1 MSPQSKSDL
10 AREHFARA
18 HGAFEAGDLVVGVTF
33 LYLAAEAAI
42 VALSELNGI
51 ATERQHWRK
60 AQAATELQTRGVL
73 ATDLSPVLEL
83 LNQARKD
90 VAYEGEDPDF
100 GSWSS
105 EDLLSTVD
113 DVVLTAEEA
122 AHATE
127 GEAGTAGDGG
137 QGADDE
143 AQDADDVAE
152 AGEESTS

>member
-10 AREHFARA
+10 AREHFTRA

-51 ATERQHWRK
+51 AIERQHWRK
-60 AQAATELQTRGVL
+60 AQAAGELHTRGVL
-73 ATDLSPVLEL
+73 TTDLSPVLEL

-100 GSWSS
+100 GGWSP
-105 EDLLSTVD
+105 EDLLSAVEG
-113 DVVLTAEEA
+113 VVSRAEE
-122 AHATE
+122 
-127 GEAGTAGDGG
+127 EARA
-137 QGADDE
+137 
-143 AQDADDVAE
+143 
-152 AGEESTS
+152 

>member
-10 AREHFARA
+10 AREHFTRA
-18 HGAFEAGDLVVGVTF
+18 HVAFEAGDQVVGVTF

-73 ATDLSPVLEL
+73 DKDLSPVLEL

-105 EDLLSTVD
+105 EDLLSAVEG
-113 DVVLTAEEA
+113 VVQTAEEA
-122 AHATE
+122 AHAAD
-127 GEAGTAGDGG
+127 GEAGVAGDATQETG
-137 QGADDE
+137 
-143 AQDADDVAE
+143 DAARP
-152 AGEESTS
+152 EEEPTS

>member
-10 AREHFARA
+10 AREHFTRA

-105 EDLLSTVD
+105 EDLLN
-113 DVVLTAEEA
+113 VVEGVVSRAEE
-122 AHATE
+122 
-127 GEAGTAGDGG
+127 EARP
-137 QGADDE
+137 
-143 AQDADDVAE
+143 
-152 AGEESTS
+152 

>member
-1 MSPQSKSDL
+1 MMPPQSKSDL
-10 AREHFARA
+10 AREHFTRA
-18 HGAFEAGDLVVGVTF
+18 HGAFGTGDLVVGVTF

-60 AQAATELQTRGVL
+60 AQAATELQARGVL
-73 ATDLSPVLEL
+73 DMDLSPVLEL

-105 EDLLSTVD
+105 EDLLGIVEG
-113 DVVLTAEEA
+113 VVSRAEE
-122 AHATE
+122 
-127 GEAGTAGDGG
+127 EART
-137 QGADDE
+137 
-143 AQDADDVAE
+143 
-152 AGEESTS
+152 

>member
-10 AREHFARA
+10 AREHFSRA
-18 HGAFEAGDLVVGVTF
+18 HGAFEVGDLVVGVTF

-60 AQAATELQTRGVL
+60 AQAAVELRTRGVL
-73 ATDLSPVLEL
+73 DTDLSSVLEL

-100 GSWSS
+100 GNLSS
-105 EDLLSTVD
+105 EDLLSAVES
-113 DVVLTAEEA
+113 VVFRAEE
-122 AHATE
+122 
-127 GEAGTAGDGG
+127 EART
-137 QGADDE
+137 
-143 AQDADDVAE
+143 
-152 AGEESTS
+152 

>member
-1 MSPQSKSDL
+1 MLVEYLGVSKLRQEGYTGHWLIEPGRGRRYHGAMSPQSKSDL
-10 AREHFARA
+10 AREHFTRA

-105 EDLLSTVD
+105 EDLLSAIEE
-113 DVVLTAEEA
+113 VVSRAEE
-122 AHATE
+122 
-127 GEAGTAGDGG
+127 EAGT
-137 QGADDE
+137 
-143 AQDADDVAE
+143 
-152 AGEESTS
+152 

>member
-10 AREHFARA
+10 AREHFTRA

-73 ATDLSPVLEL
+73 DTDLSPVLEL

-105 EDLLSTVD
+105 EDLLSTVEG
-113 DVVLTAEEA
+113 VVQAAEEA
-122 AHATE
+122 AYAADS
-127 GEAGTAGDGG
+127 EAGVAGDATQETG
-137 QGADDE
+137 
-143 AQDADDVAE
+143 DAE
-152 AGEESTS
+152 GPEEEPTL

>member
-1 MSPQSKSDL
+1 MLPQSKSDL
-10 AREHFARA
+10 AREHFGRA

-105 EDLLSTVD
+105 EDLLSAVEG
-113 DVVLTAEEA
+113 VVQAAEEA
-122 AHATE
+122 VRAADSETGVAGDATQ
-127 GEAGTAGDGG
+127 EAGDA
-137 QGADDE
+137 
-143 AQDADDVAE
+143 AQP
-152 AGEESTS
+152 EEEPTS